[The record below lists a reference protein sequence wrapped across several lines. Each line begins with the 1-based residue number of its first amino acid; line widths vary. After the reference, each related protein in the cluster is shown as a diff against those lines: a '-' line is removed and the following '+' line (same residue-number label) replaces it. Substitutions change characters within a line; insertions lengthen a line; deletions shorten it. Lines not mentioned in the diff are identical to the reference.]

1 MATGAGAVIAA
12 AVARARREIR
22 EHFEEAEAF
31 DPGRAVA
38 YEAPDR
44 IHRRQFDLLVG
55 RGILRQT
62 GDGRYWMDRE
72 ALRLEQERRDAAAV
86 VMFKIIVI
94 GVALAIVIGLV
105 AARL

>member
-1 MATGAGAVIAA
+1 
-12 AVARARREIR
+12 
-22 EHFEEAEAF
+22 
-31 DPGRAVA
+31 
-38 YEAPDR
+38 
-44 IHRRQFDLLVG
+44 
-55 RGILRQT
+55 
-62 GDGRYWMDRE
+62 MDRE